1 MQFSFIKDIKL
12 SILESYIRFYF
23 ELKDDDIIDRGKKDQ
38 HEGVNQ
44 NHISTWVI
52 YFTIMVN
59 WLLETY
65 IERED
70 RFLGMGLFCVQD
82 SETGENRSHV
92 GSCLPS

>member
-44 NHISTWVI
+44 NHIST
-52 YFTIMVN
+52 
-59 WLLETY
+59 
-65 IERED
+65 
-70 RFLGMGLFCVQD
+70 
-82 SETGENRSHV
+82 
-92 GSCLPS
+92 